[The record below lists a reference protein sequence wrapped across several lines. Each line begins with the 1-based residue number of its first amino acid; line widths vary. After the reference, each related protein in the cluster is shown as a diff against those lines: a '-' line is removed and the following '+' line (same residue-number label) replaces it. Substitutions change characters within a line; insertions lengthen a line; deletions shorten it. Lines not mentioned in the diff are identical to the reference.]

1 MKVLFVCTGN
11 TCRSCM
17 AEAMFNKLSTFEEVE
32 AFSAG
37 ISVVHGS
44 RTSKHTAN
52 LISSNFDLDISER
65 SSVQLTEDMIED
77 SDLILT
83 MTGYM
88 RDLLKNHFNSEKEKI
103 YTINEFV
110 ELQGDIMD
118 PYGGDINIYEATFNM
133 LRKSIELLLV
143 KLKEDRG
150 KTY

>member
-17 AEAMFNKLSTFEEVE
+17 AEAIFNKLSTLEEVE

-37 ISVVHGS
+37 ISVVPGS
-44 RTSKHTAN
+44 RTSKHTAS
-52 LISSNFDLDISER
+52 LISSNFDFDISER
-65 SSVQLTEDMIED
+65 NAAQLTEEMIKS

-88 RDLLKNHFNSEKEKI
+88 RDLLRNHFNSKKEKI

-110 ELQGDIMD
+110 ELQGDVID
-118 PYGGDINIYEATFNM
+118 PYGGDIYTYEATFNM
-133 LRKSIELLLV
+133 LRKSIELLLA
-143 KLKEDRG
+143 KLKEDG
-150 KTY
+150 GNTY